1 MLLTQTT
8 TPEDVKALNRAE
20 LPQLCDEIRHAI
32 LESSAAV
39 GGHVAPNLGVVE
51 LTVALHRVFNSPID
65 KIVFDVS
72 HQTYAHKALTG
83 RAYTYIDPERYGE
96 ASGFANPDESEHDLF
111 AMGHTSTSVSL
122 GCGLAHAR
130 DLAGDTYNVITI
142 IGDGSLSGG
151 LAFEGLDNAAEL
163 DSNLIIIVN
172 DNDQSIAE
180 NHGGLYRNL
189 AELRASN
196 GTCERN
202 VFRAMGLDYRYLDA
216 GNDVLALVDALQEL
230 RDIDHPIVLHVSTAK
245 GKGFEPAQSDPER
258 WHHVGPFDMATG
270 RKLCP
275 GHPSEPAPRTY
286 ADITGE
292 ALSAAIEH
300 DPQVVGITAATP
312 YIMGFTPELR
322 AAAGKQFVDV
332 GIAEEHAVTFATALA
347 SAGAKPVFG
356 VYGTFLQRAYD
367 ELWHD
372 LCLNDAPVTILVFGA
387 SIFGTT
393 SETHLSFFD
402 ISMLGGLP
410 NMHYLAPAC
419 MEEYL
424 SMLSWSLDHR
434 EHPVAIR
441 VPGIGLVSRPDLAPA
456 EDTDYSAVRYN
467 VVRQGRDVA
476 VLALGDFFELG
487 EHVAN
492 RLAAEYGIEATL
504 VNPRFATELDRE
516 FLDSLAAEH
525 RVVVTLEDGIL
536 DGGWGERV
544 ACYLACTP
552 VCARTFGIAK
562 GFPDRYDPNELLA
575 QNGMTVEN
583 MAAEAVRLLNE

>member
-20 LPQLCDEIRHAI
+20 LPQLCGEIRHAI

-51 LTVALHRVFNSPID
+51 LTVALHRVFNSPTD
-65 KIVFDVS
+65 KLVFDVS

-130 DLAGDTYNVITI
+130 DLTGDTYNVITV

-151 LAFEGLDNAAEL
+151 LAFEGFNNAAEL

-202 VFRAMGLDYRYLDA
+202 VFRAMGLDYRYLDT

-230 RDIDHPIVLHVSTAK
+230 RDIDRPIVLHVSTAK

-292 ALSAAIEH
+292 ALSAAIER

-347 SAGAKPVFG
+347 RSGAKPVFG

-372 LCLNDAPVTILVFGA
+372 LCLNDAPATILVFGA

-410 NMHYLAPAC
+410 NMRYLAPAC

-434 EHPVAIR
+434 EHPAAIR

-456 EDTDYSAVRYN
+456 EDTDYSVARYN

-487 EHVAN
+487 ERVAN

-516 FLDSLAAEH
+516 FLDSLAVEH

-552 VCARTFGIAK
+552 LRARTFGIAK

-575 QNGMTVEN
+575 QNGMMVEN

>member
-130 DLAGDTYNVITI
+130 DLAGDSYNVITI

-151 LAFEGLDNAAEL
+151 LAFEGFNNAAEL

-230 RDIDHPIVLHVSTAK
+230 RNIDHPIVLHVSTAK

-292 ALSAAIEH
+292 ALSAAIER

-347 SAGAKPVFG
+347 RSGAKPVFG

-372 LCLNDAPVTILVFGA
+372 LCLNDAPATILVFGA

-487 EHVAN
+487 ERVAN

-516 FLDSLAAEH
+516 FLDSLVAEH

-552 VCARTFGIAK
+552 VRARTFGIAK

-583 MAAEAVRLLNE
+583 MAAEAARLLNE

>member
-20 LPQLCDEIRHAI
+20 LPQLCSEIRHAI

-51 LTVALHRVFNSPID
+51 LTVALHRVFNSPTD

-130 DLAGDTYNVITI
+130 DLAGDTYNVITV

-151 LAFEGLDNAAEL
+151 LAFEGFNNAAEL

-202 VFRAMGLDYRYLDA
+202 VFRAMGLDYRYLDT

-230 RDIDHPIVLHVSTAK
+230 RDIDRPIVLHVSTAK

-292 ALSAAIEH
+292 ALSAAIER

-332 GIAEEHAVTFATALA
+332 GIAEEHAATFATALA
-347 SAGAKPVFG
+347 RSGAKPVFG

-372 LCLNDAPVTILVFGA
+372 LCLNDAPATILVFGA

-410 NMHYLAPAC
+410 NMRYLAPAC

-434 EHPVAIR
+434 EHPAAIR

-456 EDTDYSAVRYN
+456 EDTDYSVARYN
-467 VVRQGRDVA
+467 AVRQGRDVA

-487 EHVAN
+487 ERVAN

-516 FLDSLAAEH
+516 FLDSLAVEH

-552 VCARTFGIAK
+552 LRARTFGITK

>member
-51 LTVALHRVFNSPID
+51 LTVALHRVFNSPTD

-151 LAFEGLDNAAEL
+151 LAFEGFNNAAEL

-230 RDIDHPIVLHVSTAK
+230 RGIDHPIVLHVSTAK

-292 ALSAAIEH
+292 ALSAAIEC

-347 SAGAKPVFG
+347 RSGAKPVFG

-372 LCLNDAPVTILVFGA
+372 LCLNDAPATILVFGA

-487 EHVAN
+487 ERVAN

-552 VCARTFGIAK
+552 LRARTFGIAK

>member
-1 MLLTQTT
+1 
-8 TPEDVKALNRAE
+8 
-20 LPQLCDEIRHAI
+20 
-32 LESSAAV
+32 
-39 GGHVAPNLGVVE
+39 
-51 LTVALHRVFNSPID
+51 
-65 KIVFDVS
+65 
-72 HQTYAHKALTG
+72 
-83 RAYTYIDPERYGE
+83 
-96 ASGFANPDESEHDLF
+96 
-111 AMGHTSTSVSL
+111 
-122 GCGLAHAR
+122 
-130 DLAGDTYNVITI
+130 
-142 IGDGSLSGG
+142 
-151 LAFEGLDNAAEL
+151 
-163 DSNLIIIVN
+163 
-172 DNDQSIAE
+172 
-180 NHGGLYRNL
+180 
-189 AELRASN
+189 
-196 GTCERN
+196 
-202 VFRAMGLDYRYLDA
+202 
-216 GNDVLALVDALQEL
+216 
-230 RDIDHPIVLHVSTAK
+230 
-245 GKGFEPAQSDPER
+245 
-258 WHHVGPFDMATG
+258 MATG

-300 DPQVVGITAATP
+300 DSQVVAITAATP

-347 SAGAKPVFG
+347 RSGAKPVFG

-372 LCLNDAPVTILVFGA
+372 LCLNDAPATILVFGA

-456 EDTDYSAVRYN
+456 EDTDYSVVRYN

-487 EHVAN
+487 ERVAN
-492 RLAAEYGIEATL
+492 RLAAEYGIETTL

-516 FLDSLAAEH
+516 FLDNLAVEH
-525 RVVVTLEDGIL
+525 RVVVTIEDGIL

-552 VCARTFGIAK
+552 LRTRTFGIAK

>member
-8 TPEDVKALNRAE
+8 TPEDVKALDRAE
-20 LPQLCDEIRHAI
+20 LPLLCGEIRHAI

-83 RAYTYIDPERYGE
+83 RAYTYIDPERFGE

-130 DLAGDTYNVITI
+130 DLAGDSYNVITI

-151 LAFEGLDNAAEL
+151 LAFEGFNNAAEL

-230 RDIDHPIVLHVSTAK
+230 RNIDHPIVLHVSTAK
-245 GKGFEPAQSDPER
+245 GKGFEPAQNDPER

-292 ALSAAIEH
+292 ALSAAIER
-300 DPQVVGITAATP
+300 DSQVVGITAATP

-347 SAGAKPVFG
+347 RSGAKPVFG

-372 LCLNDAPVTILVFGA
+372 LCLNDAPATILVFGA

-410 NMHYLAPAC
+410 NMRYLAPAC

-456 EDTDYSAVRYN
+456 EDADYGAVRYN

-487 EHVAN
+487 ERVAN

-504 VNPRFATELDRE
+504 VNPRYATELDRE

-552 VCARTFGIAK
+552 VRTRTFGIAK
-562 GFPDRYDPNELLA
+562 GFPDRYGPNELLA

>member
-372 LCLNDAPVTILVFGA
+372 LCLNDAPATILVFGA

>member
-1 MLLTQTT
+1 
-8 TPEDVKALNRAE
+8 
-20 LPQLCDEIRHAI
+20 
-32 LESSAAV
+32 
-39 GGHVAPNLGVVE
+39 
-51 LTVALHRVFNSPID
+51 
-65 KIVFDVS
+65 
-72 HQTYAHKALTG
+72 
-83 RAYTYIDPERYGE
+83 
-96 ASGFANPDESEHDLF
+96 
-111 AMGHTSTSVSL
+111 MGHTSTSVSL

-130 DLAGDTYNVITI
+130 DLAGDSYNVITI

-151 LAFEGLDNAAEL
+151 LAFEGFNNAAEL
-163 DSNLIIIVN
+163 DSNLIIVVN

-292 ALSAAIEH
+292 ALSAAIER

-347 SAGAKPVFG
+347 RSGAKPVFG

-372 LCLNDAPVTILVFGA
+372 LCLNDAPATILLFGA

-456 EDTDYSAVRYN
+456 EDADYGAVRYN

-487 EHVAN
+487 ERVAN
-492 RLAAEYGIEATL
+492 RLAAEYGIETTL
-504 VNPRFATELDRE
+504 VNPRYATELDRE

-552 VCARTFGIAK
+552 VRTRTFGIAK
-562 GFPDRYDPNELLA
+562 GFPDRYDPKELLA

>member
-20 LPQLCDEIRHAI
+20 LPQLCGEIRHAI

-51 LTVALHRVFNSPID
+51 LTVALHRVFNSPTD

-111 AMGHTSTSVSL
+111 AMGHTSTSVGL

-130 DLAGDTYNVITI
+130 DLAGDTYNVITV

-151 LAFEGLDNAAEL
+151 LAFEGFNNAAEL

-292 ALSAAIEH
+292 ALSAAIER

-347 SAGAKPVFG
+347 RSGAKPVFG

-372 LCLNDAPVTILVFGA
+372 LCLNDMPATILVFGA

-410 NMHYLAPAC
+410 NMRYLAPAC

-434 EHPVAIR
+434 EHPAAIR

-456 EDTDYSAVRYN
+456 EDTDYSVARYN

-487 EHVAN
+487 ERVAN

-516 FLDSLAAEH
+516 FLDSLAVEH

-536 DGGWGERV
+536 DGGWGERM

-552 VCARTFGIAK
+552 LRARTFGIAK

-575 QNGMTVEN
+575 QNGMMVEN

>member
-1 MLLTQTT
+1 M
-8 TPEDVKALNRAE
+8 
-20 LPQLCDEIRHAI
+20 
-32 LESSAAV
+32 
-39 GGHVAPNLGVVE
+39 
-51 LTVALHRVFNSPID
+51 
-65 KIVFDVS
+65 
-72 HQTYAHKALTG
+72 
-83 RAYTYIDPERYGE
+83 
-96 ASGFANPDESEHDLF
+96 
-111 AMGHTSTSVSL
+111 
-122 GCGLAHAR
+122 
-130 DLAGDTYNVITI
+130 
-142 IGDGSLSGG
+142 
-151 LAFEGLDNAAEL
+151 
-163 DSNLIIIVN
+163 
-172 DNDQSIAE
+172 
-180 NHGGLYRNL
+180 
-189 AELRASN
+189 
-196 GTCERN
+196 
-202 VFRAMGLDYRYLDA
+202 
-216 GNDVLALVDALQEL
+216 
-230 RDIDHPIVLHVSTAK
+230 LHVSTAK
-245 GKGFEPAQSDPER
+245 GKGFEPAQSDPEH

-292 ALSAAIEH
+292 ALSATIKR
-300 DPQVVGITAATP
+300 DPQVVGVTAATP

-332 GIAEEHAVTFATALA
+332 GIAEEHAVTFVTALA
-347 SAGAKPVFG
+347 RSGAKPVFG

-372 LCLNDAPVTILVFGA
+372 LCLNDAPATILVFGA
-387 SIFGTT
+387 SVFGTT

-402 ISMLGGLP
+402 ISMLGGIP
-410 NMHYLAPAC
+410 NIRYLAPAC

-441 VPGIGLVSRPDLAPA
+441 VPGIGLVCRPDLGPA
-456 EDTDYSAVRYN
+456 EGTDYGVVRYD

-487 EHVAN
+487 ERVAN

-516 FLDSLAAEH
+516 FLDSLAAKH

-552 VCARTFGIAK
+552 LRARTFGIAK

-575 QNGMTVEN
+575 QNGMAVEN
-583 MAAEAVRLLNE
+583 MAAEAARLLNE

>member
-20 LPQLCDEIRHAI
+20 LPQLCSEIRHAI

-51 LTVALHRVFNSPID
+51 LTVALHRVFNSPTD

-130 DLAGDTYNVITI
+130 DLAGDTYNVITV

-151 LAFEGLDNAAEL
+151 LAFEGFNNAAEL

-230 RDIDHPIVLHVSTAK
+230 RDIDRPIVLHVSTAK

-292 ALSAAIEH
+292 ALSAAIER

-347 SAGAKPVFG
+347 RSGAKPVFG

-372 LCLNDAPVTILVFGA
+372 LCLNDAPATILVFGA

-410 NMHYLAPAC
+410 NMRYLAPAC

-434 EHPVAIR
+434 EHPAAIR

-456 EDTDYSAVRYN
+456 EDTDYSVARYN

-487 EHVAN
+487 EHMAN

-516 FLDSLAAEH
+516 FLDSLAVEH

-552 VCARTFGIAK
+552 LRTRTFGIAK